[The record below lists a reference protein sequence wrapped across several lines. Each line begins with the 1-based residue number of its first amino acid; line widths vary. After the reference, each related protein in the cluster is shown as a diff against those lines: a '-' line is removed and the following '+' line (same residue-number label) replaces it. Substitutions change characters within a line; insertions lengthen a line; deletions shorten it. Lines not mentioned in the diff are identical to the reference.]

1 MAWAMNNITN
11 AQEISKGLPKDGLA
25 SLIDTELYVK
35 WYEAVEKAI
44 EVLFE
49 GVGITISSEKDPIT
63 GRHRYH
69 EAILGRYEKSA
80 IRTEDSWAKVWHTTA
95 FEMRRP
101 FAISSEGKIQC

>member
-1 MAWAMNNITN
+1 MAWARNNITN

-25 SLIDTELYVK
+25 SLIDSELDVK

-69 EAILGRYEKSA
+69 EAILEK
-80 IRTEDSWAKVWHTTA
+80 IREVGNPYRGFLGQGVAHDCLRDA
-95 FEMRRP
+95 RP